1 MKRIG
6 IALFVFLLFITLI
19 PLMVLLF
26 CSFLPLDSAND
37 LLAGKRIPLVFSI
50 SQFMDLFADSFYSR
64 MLLQSVK
71 LTFFAVLFHLPVSF
85 FAGLMI
91 WQAGRRMKM
100 IATAA
105 YVVALLLPFQST
117 MLPVYQIF
125 HALHLE
131 DSLWSIIALA
141 VFAPLGP
148 LVMATW
154 LEMLPE
160 HCLDAALLE
169 TNSMVKINFYILLPQ
184 LLPPLIVLGF
194 VTAAEAW
201 NMTEQPLILLQQM
214 NARPLSAVY
223 NNTQRGGDSIAYAG
237 SLLYLLPCLLMV
249 IVLILIGKQKK
260 VLLSCRE

>member
-1 MKRIG
+1 MKKVG
-6 IALFVFLLFITLI
+6 IALFVFLLFIILL
-19 PLMVLLF
+19 PLLVLVF

-37 LLAGKRIPLVFSI
+37 LLAGKQIPLVFSI
-50 SQFMDLFADSFYSR
+50 SQFTDLFADSRYLR
-64 MLLQSVK
+64 MLLQSMK

-91 WQAGRRMKM
+91 WQAGHRMRKVV
-100 IATAA
+100 TAA

-125 HALHLE
+125 HVLHLE

-154 LEMLPE
+154 LRLLPE

-169 TNSMVKINFYILLPQ
+169 TNSMMKINLYILLPQ
-184 LLPPLIVLGF
+184 LLPALIVLGF

-214 NARPLSAVY
+214 DARPLSAVY
-223 NNTQRGGDSIAYAG
+223 NNTQRGGNSIAYAG
-237 SLLYLLPCLLMV
+237 SLLYLLPCLLTV
-249 IVLILIGKQKK
+249 VVLILVGKQKK
-260 VLLSCRE
+260 VLLKEI